1 MSVQMKVHKVNT
13 LPGALEAS
21 ALYIVKSAETG
32 LLDLYVSANDG
43 LTARHII
50 SKTEIQSMVN
60 TAVAGASNI
69 FVVPDIAA
77 RDALTPTVV
86 TQAIVV
92 DATDDTS
99 VKLGSATYVY
109 DPVGT
114 AWSKIAEHESMD
126 VVLQWA
132 NIQGRPSSTVAEIDD
147 AVAKKHAHANL
158 TTLDKFGQDGNGQP
172 TYDGKNL
179 HVYLSS
185 DQW

>member
-1 MSVQMKVHKVNT
+1 MSAQMKVHKVNT
-13 LPGALEAS
+13 LPGVLEAS
-21 ALYIVKSAETG
+21 ALYIVKSADTG

-60 TAVAGASNI
+60 PAVAGASNI
-69 FVVPDIAA
+69 FVVADIAA
-77 RDALTPTVV
+77 RDALAPTVV

-92 DATDDTS
+92 DATNDTS
-99 VKLGSATYVY
+99 VALGSATYVY
-109 DPVGT
+109 DPVGD

-126 VVLQWA
+126 AVLQWA

-147 AVAKKHAHANL
+147 AVAKKHAHANMS
-158 TTLDKFGQDGNGQP
+158 TLDKFSQDVDGQP
-172 TYDGKNL
+172 TYNGDNL